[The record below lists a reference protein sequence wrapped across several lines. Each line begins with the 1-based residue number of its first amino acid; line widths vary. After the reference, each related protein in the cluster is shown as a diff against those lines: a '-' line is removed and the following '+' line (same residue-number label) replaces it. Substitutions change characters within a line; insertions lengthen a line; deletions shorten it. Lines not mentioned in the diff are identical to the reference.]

1 MSKNLNETQEALQSL
16 KCRNLAHL
24 TQNILVSDVFSFAT
38 ALFGTNDFGFVKEIF
53 ENLGF
58 EVGKNGICPDVKMI
72 IRLPKGFLVSVQ
84 EIKEDFKK
92 SGKGDGLQ
100 GLASQKRKRNFKGG
114 PVFVYHEGL
123 TNAVRRKVK
132 VADLL

>member
-1 MSKNLNETQEALQSL
+1 MSKGLIETQEALRSL

-24 TQNILVSDVFSFAT
+24 TQNILVSDVFSFAGS
-38 ALFGTNDFGFVKEIF
+38 LFGTNDFGFVKEIF

-58 EVGKNGICPDVKMI
+58 EVGKDGISPDYKRIV
-72 IRLPKGFLVSVQ
+72 RLPKGFLISVQ
-84 EIKEDFKK
+84 EIREDLKK
-92 SGKGDGLQ
+92 TGKGDGLQ
-100 GLASQKRKRNFKGG
+100 VLASQKRKRDFKGG

-123 TNAVRRKVK
+123 TTAVRRKVK